1 MGRSHYSFK
10 KRQKEIERKMK
21 QEEKR
26 QKKFG
31 KDEESEELTTSL
43 PVVDSVD
50 TDTDADTPQP

>member
-31 KDEESEELTTSL
+31 KDEESEDETTPL
-43 PVVDSVD
+43 PVADSGDAAEVD
-50 TDTDADTPQP
+50 TTQP

>member
-31 KDEESEELTTSL
+31 KDEDSEEETSSL
-43 PVVDSVD
+43 PVADSVD
-50 TDTDADTPQP
+50 AVDSDTLQR